1 MLNRSNSVNQQL
13 NYKKPNILSNIY
25 KFQTIH
31 IKNQDNSAVKL
42 PALKNIKNIIK
53 QSELTSLN
61 NNNETTKSRSHQI
74 KSDASNGIFIPIFKN
89 LNRKVYNSRTERTK
103 KMFPIKLSLKSLN
116 NLKLKKSPS
125 VEILPV
131 KDIPNVYEF
140 HKKLMEQNQI
150 SCTRRLK
157 GELIKYRDSLRDKEK
172 IKEMVSENRD
182 KRKSNTGIYGPNNNI
197 VSIIMARI
205 QRLRLE
211 NEYKGVDEELK
222 ELIKDEIIDAQVRLK
237 MKPNI
242 ITMKKGKSNPLFLEK
257 LNKYKYLTKLNLM
270 REINQN
276 AVVPIMVNDGNMM
289 IKLINEAFGIFK
301 MKNKD

>member
-1 MLNRSNSVNQQL
+1 
-13 NYKKPNILSNIY
+13 
-25 KFQTIH
+25 
-31 IKNQDNSAVKL
+31 
-42 PALKNIKNIIK
+42 
-53 QSELTSLN
+53 
-61 NNNETTKSRSHQI
+61 
-74 KSDASNGIFIPIFKN
+74 
-89 LNRKVYNSRTERTK
+89 
-103 KMFPIKLSLKSLN
+103 
-116 NLKLKKSPS
+116 
-125 VEILPV
+125 
-131 KDIPNVYEF
+131 
-140 HKKLMEQNQI
+140 
-150 SCTRRLK
+150 
-157 GELIKYRDSLRDKEK
+157 
-172 IKEMVSENRD
+172 
-182 KRKSNTGIYGPNNNI
+182 
-197 VSIIMARI
+197 MARI

>member
-13 NYKKPNILSNIY
+13 NYKKPNILSKIY
-25 KFQTIH
+25 KFKTIH

-172 IKEMVSENRD
+172 IKEMVFENRD